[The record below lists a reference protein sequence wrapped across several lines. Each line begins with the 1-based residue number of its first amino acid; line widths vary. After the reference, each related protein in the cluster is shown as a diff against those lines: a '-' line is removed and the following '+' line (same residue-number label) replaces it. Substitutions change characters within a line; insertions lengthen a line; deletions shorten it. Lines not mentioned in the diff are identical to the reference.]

1 MSGRQDRRGP
11 DGAGGSA
18 TDSEGSWRDVLPDRR
33 ERERERESP
42 AMLKDPIGGDFPG
55 HAARPDDQAELM
67 VKILTINKKASECVY
82 ARAPDRAS
90 ALPPASPCVAGE

>member
-1 MSGRQDRRGP
+1 MGP
-11 DGAGGSA
+11 GGARPTRKEAGGMCCP
-18 TDSEGSWRDVLPDRR
+18 TG